1 MDRNINKALN
11 LLTLKIKDKAVER
24 DYQTTISSES
34 LVQYRFVM
42 ISGVLFYSIFS
53 FVDSLTFPLVNH
65 DLNMIRYY
73 FVVPCLLFI
82 FLSSFTPLYK
92 KNTRFFNFLAILI
105 SGIGVIGM
113 AYVGRSDPEISRI
126 YVALIIV
133 FFYLYAL
140 LNVSHLKAFPIGTI
154 LVGLYLLVAW
164 RVNHLPMGIL
174 LYNIVMLTV
183 SNLVGVTV
191 ATL

>member
-1 MDRNINKALN
+1 
-11 LLTLKIKDKAVER
+11 
-24 DYQTTISSES
+24 
-34 LVQYRFVM
+34 
-42 ISGVLFYSIFS
+42 
-53 FVDSLTFPLVNH
+53 
-65 DLNMIRYY
+65 
-73 FVVPCLLFI
+73 
-82 FLSSFTPLYK
+82 
-92 KNTRFFNFLAILI
+92 
-105 SGIGVIGM
+105 M

-133 FFYLYAL
+133 FFFYLYAL